1 MLKLIRH
8 QNNPIILP
16 SITNEWEKGGT
27 FNGSVVKKDDTYYM
41 AYRAMSPKGFY
52 MDANIQLSTIGIAKS
67 TDGINFTDHFQ
78 LIKPT
83 EDWERYGCED
93 PRITYIDGKFYIF
106 YTAIGGY
113 PFGANNIKVAVAISK
128 DLKTIDEKH
137 LVTPFNAKAMGLFP
151 EKVSGKYVTFLS
163 ANTDIPPAKISI
175 RSFEKIEELWDE
187 KGWEEWY
194 KKLDEHTLPL
204 LRHTRD
210 QIEAG
215 AVPVK
220 TEKGWVFVY
229 SLIRNYYTNDKVFT
243 IEAALLD
250 SENPTIIKARTT
262 NSMLMPEEEYELF
275 GNIPNVVFPTGA
287 QIIGDDFYVY
297 YGAADTSMGVAMC
310 RMEDL
315 MHGLKL
321 KQKEVPNNPRI
332 RFERYEKNP
341 ILEPVTE
348 RKWEALAVFNPA
360 AVYENGKVYIL
371 YRAMGEDGMSSIGL
385 AVSSDGVTID
395 ERLPYP
401 IYTPREPFETK
412 LKEGNFGCEDPRVV
426 RLDDKFYMCYT
437 AFDGGVTPPRVAF
450 TSIKADDFL
459 NRRWEW
465 EKPILISPPNIDD
478 KDATIFPKKIN
489 DKYVFLHRIND
500 DIWIDFVDNLEFKD
514 NHFLDG
520 AILMHTRV
528 DHWDHHKIGIA
539 GPPIETDRGW
549 LLLYHG
555 ISENKFY
562 KVGACL
568 LDINHPDTILSRL
581 SYPVFEPEEKYELEG
596 VVNNVVFPCGNV
608 IIGEDLFIYY
618 GGADKVLGVAKMNL
632 KLLLDEL
639 SKYQI

>member
-1 MLKLIRH
+1 MLKLNRLP
-8 QNNPIILP
+8 NNPILLP
-16 SITNEWEKGGT
+16 SITNDWEKGGT
-27 FNGSVVKKDDTYYM
+27 FNGSVVKKDDIYYM
-41 AYRAMSPKGFY
+41 AYRAMTPKGFY

-67 TDGINFTDHFQ
+67 TDGVNFTDHFQ

-83 EDWERYGCED
+83 EDWEKYGCED
-93 PRITYIDGKFYIF
+93 PRITFLDGKFYIF

-113 PFGANNIKVAVAISK
+113 PFGAHNIKVAVAISK

-151 EKVSGKYVTFLS
+151 EKINGKYVTFLS
-163 ANTDIPPAKISI
+163 ANTDIPPAKISM
-175 RSFEKIEELWDE
+175 RSFDKIEDLWDHE
-187 KGWEEWY
+187 QWNKWY
-194 KKLDEHTLPL
+194 EKLDDYTLPL

-215 AVPVK
+215 AVPIK
-220 TEKGWVFVY
+220 IDKGWIFIY

-250 SENPTIIKARTT
+250 NDNPTIVKARTS
-262 NSMLMPEEEYELF
+262 NAMLMPEEEYELF
-275 GNIPNVVFPTGA
+275 GNIPNIVFPTGA
-287 QIIGDDFYVY
+287 QIIGDNFYVY
-297 YGAADTSMGVAMC
+297 YGAADTSTAVANC
-310 RMEDL
+310 KLEDL
-315 MHGLKL
+315 MHGLKQ
-321 KQKEVPNNPRI
+321 KQKEVPNNPKI

-341 ILEPVTE
+341 ILESVPE

-360 AVYENGKVYIL
+360 AVYEDGKVHIL
-371 YRAMGEDGMSSIGL
+371 YRAMGEDGMSSVGY
-385 AVSSDGVTID
+385 ATSSDGVTIN

-412 LKEGNFGCEDPRVV
+412 LKEGNFGCEDPRLV
-426 RLDDKFYMCYT
+426 RVEDRFYITYT
-437 AFDGGVTPPRVAF
+437 AFDGGVNPPRVALS
-450 TSIKADDFL
+450 SIKADDFL

-465 EKPILISPPNIDD
+465 DRPILISPPNIDD
-478 KDATIFPKKIN
+478 KDAAIFPRKIN

-514 NHFLDG
+514 NHYLDG
-520 AILMHTRV
+520 SILMHTRV
-528 DHWDHHKIGIA
+528 DHWDHKKIGIS

-555 ISENKFY
+555 ITEDKFY

-568 LDINHPDTILSRL
+568 LDLNNPDTVISRL
-581 SYPVFEPEEKYELEG
+581 SYPIFEPEADYELEG
-596 VVNNVVFPCGNV
+596 IVNNVVFPCGNV
-608 IIGEDLFIYY
+608 VIEDDLYIYY

-632 KLLLDEL
+632 NMLLDEL

>member
-1 MLKLIRH
+1 MLKLKRH
-8 QNNPIILP
+8 QNNPILLP
-16 SITNEWEKGGT
+16 SITNGWEKGGT
-27 FNGSVVKKDDTYYM
+27 FNGSVVKKDDIYYM

-93 PRITYIDGKFYIF
+93 PRITYMEGKFYIF

-113 PFGANNIKVAVAISK
+113 PFGAHNIKVAVAISK
-128 DLKTIDEKH
+128 DLKTIDEKY

-151 EKVSGKYVTFLS
+151 EKINGKYFAFLS

-175 RSFEKIEELWDE
+175 RSFDKIEELWDV

-297 YGAADTSMGVAMC
+297 YGAADTSMGVATC

-315 MHGLKL
+315 MHGLKT

-348 RKWEALAVFNPA
+348 RKWESLAVFNPA
-360 AVYENGKVYIL
+360 AIYENGKVHIL
-371 YRAMGEDGMSSIGL
+371 YRAMGENGMSSVGY
-385 AVSSDGVTID
+385 AVSTDGLNID

-412 LKEGNFGCEDPRVV
+412 LKEGNFGCEDPRIV
-426 RLDDKFYMCYT
+426 RLDDRFYMCYT
-437 AFDGGVTPPRVAF
+437 AFDGGVNPPRVAL
-450 TSIKADDFL
+450 TSIKVDDFL
-459 NRRWEW
+459 NRRWDW
-465 EKPILISPPNIDD
+465 EKPILISPSNIDD

-489 DKYVFLHRIND
+489 DKFVFLHRIND
-500 DIWIDFVDNLEFKD
+500 DIWIDFVDDLEFKD
-514 NHFLDG
+514 GHFLNG

-539 GPPIETDRGW
+539 GPPIETDKGW

-555 ISENKFY
+555 ISEDKFY

-568 LDINHPDTILSRL
+568 LDLNSPDTLLSRL
-581 SYPVFEPEEKYELEG
+581 SYPVIEPEEKYELEG
-596 VVNNVVFPCGNV
+596 IVNNVVFPCGNV
-608 IIGEDLFIYY
+608 VIGETLYIYY

>member
-1 MLKLIRH
+1 MLKLKRH
-8 QNNPIILP
+8 PSNPIILP
-16 SITNEWEKGGT
+16 SISSDWEKGGT
-27 FNGSVVKKDDTYYM
+27 FNGSIVKKDENYFM
-41 AYRAMSPKGFY
+41 AYRAMTPKGFY

-67 TDGINFTDHFQ
+67 TDGITFADHFQ

-83 EDWERYGCED
+83 EDWEKYGCED
-93 PRITYIDGKFYIF
+93 PRIVYIDDKFYIF

-113 PFGANNIKVAVAISK
+113 PFGPNNIKVAVAISK

-151 EKVSGKYVTFLS
+151 EKIGGKYVAFLS
-163 ANTDIPPAKISI
+163 ANTDIPPAKISL
-175 RSFEKIEELWDE
+175 RSFEKIEDLWNHKEWEKWYGELD
-187 KGWEEWY
+187 K
-194 KKLDEHTLPL
+194 HTLPL

-210 QIEAG
+210 QVEAG

-250 SENPTIIKARTT
+250 LDDPRVIKARTT
-262 NSMLMPEEEYELF
+262 NAMLMPEEEYELY

-287 QIIGDDFYVY
+287 QVIGNEFYVY
-297 YGAADTSMGVAMC
+297 YGAADTSMGLATC
-310 RMEDL
+310 TMEDL
-315 MHGLKL
+315 MHGLKT
-321 KQKEVPNNPRI
+321 KQKDVPHNPNI
-332 RFERYEKNP
+332 KFERASENP
-341 ILEPVTE
+341 ILEPIDE
-348 RKWEALAVFNPA
+348 REWEDMAVFNPA
-360 AVYENGKVYIL
+360 AVYEQDKVHIL
-371 YRAMGEDGMSSIGL
+371 YRAMGKNGMSSVGL
-385 AVSSDGVTID
+385 AISKDGVHID

-412 LKEGNFGCEDPRVV
+412 LKDGNFGCEDPRLV
-426 RLDDKFYMCYT
+426 RLEDRFYITYT
-437 AFDGGVTPPRVAF
+437 AFDGGVNPPRVAF
-450 TSIKADDFL
+450 SSISADDFL
-459 NRRWEW
+459 NRRWNW
-465 EKPILISPPNIDD
+465 ERPILISPPNIDD
-478 KDATIFPKKIN
+478 KDACIFPKKIN

-500 DIWIDFVDNLEFKD
+500 DIWIDFVDDLKFSD

-528 DHWDHHKIGIA
+528 DHWDHKKIGIA
-539 GPPIETDRGW
+539 GPPIETNKGW

-555 ISENKFY
+555 ITEDKFY

-568 LDINHPDTILSRL
+568 LDLNSPDTVLSRL

-596 VVNNVVFPCGNV
+596 IVNNVVFPCGNV
-608 IIGEDLFIYY
+608 VIGEDLFIYY